1 MNVLPDVYIYL
12 PPQEEECTSSSL
24 GDSKMYTS
32 GSIANLQRM
41 LSEINKSG
49 AIAKKGLEWKVINI
63 TGRVS
68 QTLKDIQNYF

>member
-12 PPQEEECTSSSL
+12 SPQEEECTSSSL